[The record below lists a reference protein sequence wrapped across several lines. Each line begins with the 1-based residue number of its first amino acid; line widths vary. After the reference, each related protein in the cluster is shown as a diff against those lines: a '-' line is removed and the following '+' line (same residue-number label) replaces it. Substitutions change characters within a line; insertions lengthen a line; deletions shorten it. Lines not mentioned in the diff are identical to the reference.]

1 MIGVGPEG
9 PLGPPVA
16 AAAVLADRRGRDAG
30 ARRDAGN
37 GIREG
42 ASGDG
47 DARLRR
53 SEGAP
58 GHGDDPHGDSRHGD
72 TPHGDSRHG
81 DTPHGDAPGDSRH
94 GDDPRG
100 TPHGDAPTGSPAT
113 RLDLEIGSEPA
124 AWAVLAAVGGLGP
137 VGFGALLRRFG
148 SASAVLAAAG
158 STAGRAAIAELDL
171 EEEHRRLRLA
181 DLAPRIAEAADDAPG
196 YISRIRSLGLSVVT
210 LEDPRYPP
218 RLRTIDLP
226 PHVLFVRGD
235 VAALSRR
242 NAVAVVGT
250 RRPSD
255 GGRRTAARIS
265 AALARLGA
273 TVVSG
278 LAVGIDGAAH
288 AATLDADGCTVAVLA
303 GGHACLYPR
312 VHERLAERIVANGG
326 AVVAELP
333 PDTAPARGTFPRR
346 NRLISGLAD
355 ATVVVEAGLRS
366 GALITAGWALEQG
379 RECFI
384 VPGTIDA
391 PSSAGCLAFL
401 RMFSAVARIVSGIP
415 ELVED
420 LGIAD
425 GASADG
431 RFDAVAG
438 GASEAVGTAAAAG
451 GLLAD
456 VGSAGF
462 SGPPSSGG
470 PRQGRLELR
479 DRVLVPARSVLAEA
493 GEIERAIGLRLVAG
507 PCTVDELV
515 AAEDL
520 PVATVLGGL
529 TLLEMRGFV
538 QGSYGRYVAA
548 GPLLA
553 AVPDDVASTGR
564 GTGRSRGRR
573 RDADIRQEPKS

>member
-9 PLGPPVA
+9 PLGPSMIATSGA
-16 AAAVLADRRGRDAG
+16 ADQPGRDAG
-30 ARRDAGN
+30 RRRAESAPGNPGARHDTRSGVVRD
-37 GIREG
+37 EG
-42 ASGDG
+42 RSGVVRDEGRTG
-47 DARLRR
+47 DAR
-53 SEGAP
+53 
-58 GHGDDPHGDSRHGD
+58 
-72 TPHGDSRHG
+72 T
-81 DTPHGDAPGDSRH
+81 GDAPPG
-94 GDDPRG
+94 
-100 TPHGDAPTGSPAT
+100 PHAT
-113 RLDLEIGSEPA
+113 RHDLDIGSEPA

-148 SASAVLAAAG
+148 SASAVLTAAA

-171 EEEHRRLRLA
+171 EDEHRRLRLA
-181 DLAPRIAEAADDAPG
+181 ELAPRIADGAENAAA
-196 YISRIRSLGLSVVT
+196 YIARIRSLDLSVVT
-210 LEDPRYPP
+210 LEDPAYPP

-235 VAALSRR
+235 IAALSRR
-242 NAVAVVGT
+242 DAVAVVGT

-265 AALARLGA
+265 AVLARLGA

-346 NRLISGLAD
+346 NRLVSGLAD

-379 RECFI
+379 RECFV

-401 RMFSAVARIVSGIP
+401 RMFSTAARIVSGIP

-425 GASADG
+425 RARAEARSDAAVRSAGAAT
-431 RFDAVAG
+431 
-438 GASEAVGTAAAAG
+438 GTAQ
-451 GLLAD
+451 
-456 VGSAGF
+456 GS
-462 SGPPSSGG
+462 PI
-470 PRQGRLELR
+470 EMR
-479 DRVLVPARSVLAEA
+479 DRGLVPARSVLAEA
-493 GEIERAIGLRLVAG
+493 GEVERAIGLRLVAG

-553 AVPDDVASTGR
+553 AVPDDGESSVR
-564 GTGRSRGRR
+564 GMDRYRRRR
-573 RDADIRQEPKS
+573 RDADIRQRPKG